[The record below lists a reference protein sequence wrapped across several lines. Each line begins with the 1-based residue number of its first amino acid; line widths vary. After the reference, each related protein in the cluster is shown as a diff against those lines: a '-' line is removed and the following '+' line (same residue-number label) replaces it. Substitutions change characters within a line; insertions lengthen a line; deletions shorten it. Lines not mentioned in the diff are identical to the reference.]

1 MSKPDA
7 AGRMVQWAVELSQFY
22 IEYMLKTT
30 IKVQALADFIVEF
43 TLPDLDQEAK
53 YWIAFLD
60 GLFVIG
66 LEGVGVIMTLLE
78 NDILIYGV
86 QLQFLATNNE
96 AEYEVVLA
104 NLRVAR
110 ALGFKNLRLKSN
122 SKLIVGQITNEYEA
136 KEERMKKYLQFT
148 GRIIDEFDNVK
159 LKLQGKKI

>member
-1 MSKPDA
+1 
-7 AGRMVQWAVELSQFY
+7 
-22 IEYMLKTT
+22 
-30 IKVQALADFIVEF
+30 
-43 TLPDLDQEAK
+43 
-53 YWIAFLD
+53 
-60 GLFVIG
+60 
-66 LEGVGVIMTLLE
+66 MTLLE

-104 NLRVAR
+104 NLRFAR

-136 KEERMKKYLQFT
+136 KEERTKKYLQFT